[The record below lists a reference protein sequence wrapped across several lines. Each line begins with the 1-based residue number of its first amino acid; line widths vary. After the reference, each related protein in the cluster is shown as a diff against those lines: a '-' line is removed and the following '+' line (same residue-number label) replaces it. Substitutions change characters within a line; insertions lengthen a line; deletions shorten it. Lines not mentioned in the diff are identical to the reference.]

1 MSELVQEM
9 RNKPELARQKMGLGN
24 KPSPKR
30 MNLTGKNAIVEPGG
44 QITIRLL
51 PRWDIKD
58 AYVKRDGKWVTNPDY
73 KGGPVY
79 FEAWEHWWDDEVFRR
94 HRDWCLKT
102 FDRNAPCPLCRA
114 SLKLRESPDQQDRR
128 YGSDLARTEVFL
140 FNAVAK
146 DLKTRRCAL
155 TEAGVP
161 DIRVLYAQKTIF
173 VGISNIMTGGGRN
186 KLARGDI
193 TNHRQGYDIKLTRPA
208 VDSGDRWKVNCA
220 PKPSPICAEDEKA
233 AWEDWPNLLIDL
245 PGWVASWMS
254 SYESLYLVYFKALP
268 DGPEADA
275 LQ

>member
-1 MSELVQEM
+1 MSERPGEDT
-9 RNKPELARQKMGLGN
+9 RNKTEPARQKMGFGN
-24 KPSPKR
+24 KPSPRR

-44 QITIRLL
+44 QIFIRLL
-51 PRWDIKD
+51 PRWDIKN
-58 AYVKRDGKWVTNPDY
+58 AYIKEGDRWVTNPDY
-73 KGGPVY
+73 KGGSVH

-102 FDRNAPCPLCRA
+102 FDRNAPCPLCQA
-114 SLKLRESPDQQDRR
+114 TAKLKESPDPQDRS

-161 DIRVLYAQKTIF
+161 DIRVLCAQKTIF

-220 PKPSPICAEDEKA
+220 PKPSPICAEDEKE
-233 AWEDWPNLLIDL
+233 AWKDWPNLLIEL
-245 PGWVASWMS
+245 PQWVASGMKS
-254 SYESLYLVYFKALP
+254 CEVLHKAYFGQYPL
-268 DGPEADA
+268 
-275 LQ
+275 